1 MKEKNLKDL
10 KIIKNFPIHLIKK
23 EILLN
28 NFKNLEDISS
38 LQLKDIFIFYFHFIT
53 DNLCNENK
61 ASNIIFYSI
70 LIELID
76 IIISKKEKEFLE
88 FEKLF
93 EETIDSLCYIFKKII
108 TNLIFLL

>member
-1 MKEKNLKDL
+1 MEEKNLKDL

-76 IIISKKEKEFLE
+76 IIISKKEKNFWNSKNFL
-88 FEKLF
+88 
-93 EETIDSLCYIFKKII
+93 KKPLIRYV
-108 TNLIFLL
+108 IFLKK